1 MFYLSTVCN
10 TVNRLELK
18 LYNIYKYVY
27 MYIKSKLRK
36 QNNLYK
42 QSNLGSKLDIFFY
55 NINFNILFARIIYNI
70 LINSNTQV
78 NILTSY
84 R

>member
-36 QNNLYK
+36 YK
-42 QSNLGSKLDIFFY
+42 QNNLGSKLDIFFY